1 MCNCIEQVRESII
14 EEHNANYVQIDCST
28 ITAFKPK
35 EVSQYK
41 TGQRFTVNYN
51 HVKRNGETVAKNI
64 NSFVTHVY
72 CPFCGT
78 KY

>member
-1 MCNCIEQVRESII
+1 MCNCIEDVRKSII

-28 ITAFKPK
+28 ISVFNAK
-35 EVSQYK
+35 EVSQCK
-41 TGQRFTVNYN
+41 TGQRITINYN
-51 HVKRNGETVAKNI
+51 HVKRNGETTPKNM

-72 CPFCGT
+72 CPFCGN